1 MILIKSRDIFQ
12 NNDKKLYQLMSNLFI
27 IAAPSGCGKTTLV
40 DALLTSSEDLYLSV
54 THTTRKPR
62 VGEVDG
68 VNYHFISKAD
78 FNKMILNAEFVEHAE
93 VFGNLYGSSREKI
106 QENLNK
112 NIDVILEIDWQGA
125 RQVKANMPNAISIF
139 ILPPSKQSL
148 LERLKGRGQDD
159 DETIKNRMSDAENQ
173 MKHYDEFD
181 YLVINDIFEDALS
194 NLKTIIYHA
203 NENLNKSELTLEKQV
218 LRHKYLLKELI

>member
-1 MILIKSRDIFQ
+1 
-12 NNDKKLYQLMSNLFI
+12 MSNLFI

-40 DALLTSSEDLYLSV
+40 DALLKNSEDLYLSV

-62 VGEVDG
+62 IGEVDG
-68 VNYHFISKAD
+68 VNYHFISKTD
-78 FNKMILNAEFVEHAE
+78 FKKMIVNTEFVEHAE

-139 ILPPSKQSL
+139 ILPPSKKSL

-181 YLVINDIFEDALS
+181 YLVINDIFDDALS
-194 NLKTIIYHA
+194 NLKTIIHHS

>member
-1 MILIKSRDIFQ
+1 MA
-12 NNDKKLYQLMSNLFI
+12 NLFI

-40 DALLTSSEDLYLSV
+40 DALLRSSEDLYLSI

-62 VGEVDG
+62 VGEMDG

-78 FNKMILNAEFVEHAE
+78 FQKMIHNTEFVEHAE

-106 QENLNK
+106 EENLNK
-112 NIDVILEIDWQGA
+112 NINVILEIDWQGA

-139 ILPPSKQSL
+139 ILPPSKKSL

-173 MKHYDEFD
+173 MSHYNEFD
-181 YLVINDIFEDALS
+181 YLVINDIFDDALL
-194 NLKTIIYHA
+194 NLKTIIRQT
-203 NENLNKSELTLEKQV
+203 NEDSNKSELTLEKQV

>member
-1 MILIKSRDIFQ
+1 
-12 NNDKKLYQLMSNLFI
+12 MSNLFI

-40 DALLTSSEDLYLSV
+40 DALLKDSKDLYLSV

-68 VNYHFISKAD
+68 INYHFIKKTN
-78 FNKMILNAEFVEHAE
+78 FRKMIHNNEFVEHAE

-106 QENLNK
+106 EENLNK

-139 ILPPSKQSL
+139 ILPPSKKSL
-148 LERLKGRGQDD
+148 HERLMGRGQDD
-159 DETIKNRMSDAENQ
+159 GETIKNRMADAVNQ
-173 MKHYDEFD
+173 MKHYEEFD
-181 YLVINDIFEDALS
+181 YLVINDIFDEALS
-194 NLKTIIYHA
+194 NIKTIIH
-203 NENLNKSELTLEKQV
+203 NTNKDFNKSELTLEKQAF
-218 LRHKYLLKELI
+218 RHKYLLKELL

>member
-1 MILIKSRDIFQ
+1 
-12 NNDKKLYQLMSNLFI
+12 MSNLFI

-40 DALLTSSEDLYLSV
+40 DALLKDSKDLYLSV

-68 VNYHFISKAD
+68 INYHFIKKTN
-78 FNKMILNAEFVEHAE
+78 FRKMIHNNEFVEHAE

-106 QENLNK
+106 EENLNK

-139 ILPPSKQSL
+139 ILPPSKKSL
-148 LERLKGRGQDD
+148 LERLTGRGQDD
-159 DETIKNRMSDAENQ
+159 GETIKNRMADAANQ

-181 YLVINDIFEDALS
+181 YLVINDIFDEALS
-194 NLKTIIYHA
+194 NIKTIIH
-203 NENLNKSELTLEKQV
+203 NTNKNFNKSELTLEKQAF
-218 LRHKYLLKELI
+218 RHKYLIKELL

>member
-1 MILIKSRDIFQ
+1 
-12 NNDKKLYQLMSNLFI
+12 MSNLFI

-40 DALLTSSEDLYLSV
+40 DALLKNSEDLYLSV

-62 VGEVDG
+62 AGEVDG

-78 FNKMILNAEFVEHAE
+78 FKKMIVNTEFVEHAE

-139 ILPPSKQSL
+139 ILPPSKKSL

-181 YLVINDIFEDALS
+181 YLVINDIFDDALS
-194 NLKTIIYHA
+194 NLKTIIHHT

>member
-1 MILIKSRDIFQ
+1 
-12 NNDKKLYQLMSNLFI
+12 MSNLFI

-40 DALLTSSEDLYLSV
+40 DALLKNSEDLYLSV

-68 VNYHFISKAD
+68 VNYHFISKTD
-78 FNKMILNAEFVEHAE
+78 FKKMIVNTEFVEHAE

-139 ILPPSKQSL
+139 ILPPSKKSL

-181 YLVINDIFEDALS
+181 YLVINDIFDDALS
-194 NLKTIIYHA
+194 NLKTIIHNT

-218 LRHKYLLKELI
+218 LRHKYLLNELI

>member
-1 MILIKSRDIFQ
+1 
-12 NNDKKLYQLMSNLFI
+12 MSNLFI

-40 DALLTSSEDLYLSV
+40 DALLKNSEDLYLSV

-68 VNYHFISKAD
+68 VNYHFISKTD
-78 FNKMILNAEFVEHAE
+78 FKKMIVNTEFVEHAE

-139 ILPPSKQSL
+139 ILPPSKKSL

-181 YLVINDIFEDALS
+181 YLVINDIFDDALS
-194 NLKTIIYHA
+194 NLKTIIHHT
-203 NENLNKSELTLEKQV
+203 NENLNKSELMLEKQV
-218 LRHKYLLKELI
+218 LRHKYLLNELI

>member
-1 MILIKSRDIFQ
+1 
-12 NNDKKLYQLMSNLFI
+12 MSNLFI

-40 DALLTSSEDLYLSV
+40 DALLKNSEDLYLSV

-62 VGEVDG
+62 IGEVDG
-68 VNYHFISKAD
+68 VNYHFISKTD
-78 FNKMILNAEFVEHAE
+78 FKQMILNAEFVEHAE

-139 ILPPSKQSL
+139 ILPPSKKSL

-181 YLVINDIFEDALS
+181 YLVINDIFDDALS
-194 NLKTIIYHA
+194 NLKTIIHHS

>member
-1 MILIKSRDIFQ
+1 
-12 NNDKKLYQLMSNLFI
+12 MSNLFI

-40 DALLTSSEDLYLSV
+40 DALLKNSEDVYLSV

-62 VGEVDG
+62 IGEVDG

-78 FNKMILNAEFVEHAE
+78 FKKMIVNTEFVEHAE

-139 ILPPSKQSL
+139 ILPPSKKSL

-181 YLVINDIFEDALS
+181 YLVINDIFDDALS
-194 NLKTIIYHA
+194 NLKTIIHHT

>member
-1 MILIKSRDIFQ
+1 
-12 NNDKKLYQLMSNLFI
+12 MSNLFI

-40 DALLTSSEDLYLSV
+40 DALLKNSEDLYLSV

-62 VGEVDG
+62 AGEVDG
-68 VNYHFISKAD
+68 VNYHFISKTD
-78 FNKMILNAEFVEHAE
+78 FKKMIVNTEFVEHAE

-139 ILPPSKQSL
+139 ILPPSKKSL

-194 NLKTIIYHA
+194 NLKTIIHHA

-218 LRHKYLLKELI
+218 LKHKYLLKELI